1 MPQSVL
7 RAKKDK
13 LLSDNERYVGSGVR
27 PTQRAATAKLSNIAF
42 SHYYAGCG
50 ARRENVKRVV
60 VPHIILYQVVSTSSL
75 VLGTNN
81 SNATTGY
88 TAVVQQF
95 P

>member
-60 VPHIILYQVVSTSSL
+60 PHIILYQVVFTSSL
-75 VLGTNN
+75 VLGTTAMQQQ
-81 SNATTGY
+81 AT
-88 TAVVQQF
+88 QQ
-95 P
+95 